1 MATYKA
7 QEQMKKEEDARL
19 PLEEAKTQAQL
30 LNLIRYVA
38 TKQRVKLI
46 FFLSFINISLHPC
59 QPI

>member
-1 MATYKA
+1 
-7 QEQMKKEEDARL
+7 MKKEEDARL

-46 FFLSFINISLHPC
+46 FFLSCINAS
-59 QPI
+59 